1 MKLAMNG
8 GKALAMLEEKLNSL
22 KTTLKSLESVVI
34 AYSGGVDSTFLSK
47 IAFDVLGDNALAVT
61 ATSKTYPRSEF
72 QEAIKI
78 AREIGIKHETIVS
91 EELDIPEFSANPVN
105 RCYHCKKELFGKL
118 KEVAAERGIKHVVD
132 GSNQDDLDDYR
143 PGMQAIAELDVRSP
157 LKESGLT
164 KSDIR
169 ELSKKLGLSTW
180 DKPAL
185 ACLSSRFPYG
195 NRITAEKLTVVGE
208 AEIFLKNLGIRQ
220 LRVRHHDQIAR
231 IEVAEEDMELLF
243 KNRNQIAEKLK
254 ELGYTY
260 VTMDLQGYRTGSMN
274 EVLSQ
279 KVAE

>member
-1 MKLAMNG
+1 
-8 GKALAMLEEKLNSL
+8 MLEEKLNSL